1 VDKYKQY
8 LIKHIAQ
15 RNSIDENEIDINLD
29 IFENSYIDSIGI
41 FTLLV
46 EIEDDLGIILDL
58 EDISSLE
65 LYSINKIAFLMES
78 KCQ

>member
-1 VDKYKQY
+1 MDKYKQY